1 MSYSWVDPH
10 FAALYARREE
20 ERLAERLVT
29 RLRERSLREPSL
41 QTISWRQAGWMEND
55 AVLRGGHLRLRKSIR
70 ESGPTCD
77 AAEGRSGQGSPSN
90 AGSHLLSR
98 SSVSPGAGSRMGRP

>member
-29 RLRERSLREPSL
+29 RLRERAAREPSL
-41 QTISWRQAGWMEND
+41 QTTSWRDAGWLEND
-55 AVLRGGHLRLRKSIR
+55 AVVRGGHLRL
-70 ESGPTCD
+70 
-77 AAEGRSGQGSPSN
+77 
-90 AGSHLLSR
+90 L
-98 SSVSPGAGSRMGRP
+98 

>member
-29 RLRERSLREPSL
+29 RMRERGASEPCLEDVRRPEDYHSVPDVV
-41 QTISWRQAGWMEND
+41 G
-55 AVLRGGHLRLRKSIR
+55 RGGPLRL
-70 ESGPTCD
+70 
-77 AAEGRSGQGSPSN
+77 
-90 AGSHLLSR
+90 L
-98 SSVSPGAGSRMGRP
+98 

>member
-29 RLRERSLREPSL
+29 RLRDRAACESPQETAHRRD
-41 QTISWRQAGWMEND
+41 AGGTETD
-55 AVLRGGHLRLRKSIR
+55 IAARGGHLRL
-70 ESGPTCD
+70 
-77 AAEGRSGQGSPSN
+77 
-90 AGSHLLSR
+90 L
-98 SSVSPGAGSRMGRP
+98 

>member
-29 RLRERSLREPSL
+29 RLRERSDREPLLETTS
-41 QTISWRQAGWMEND
+41 RRHAGWLEND
-55 AVLRGGHLRLRKSIR
+55 AVLRGGHLRL
-70 ESGPTCD
+70 
-77 AAEGRSGQGSPSN
+77 
-90 AGSHLLSR
+90 L
-98 SSVSPGAGSRMGRP
+98 

>member
-29 RLRERSLREPSL
+29 RLRERPAGEPFLHSTSGRDDGPP
-41 QTISWRQAGWMEND
+41 QND
-55 AVLRGGHLRLRKSIR
+55 GIVCGGHLRL
-70 ESGPTCD
+70 
-77 AAEGRSGQGSPSN
+77 
-90 AGSHLLSR
+90 L
-98 SSVSPGAGSRMGRP
+98 

>member
-29 RLRERSLREPSL
+29 RLRARAVCEPNLDAINWRE
-41 QTISWRQAGWMEND
+41 AGWIEQEIQ
-55 AVLRGGHLRLRKSIR
+55 LRCRLRL
-70 ESGPTCD
+70 
-77 AAEGRSGQGSPSN
+77 
-90 AGSHLLSR
+90 L
-98 SSVSPGAGSRMGRP
+98 